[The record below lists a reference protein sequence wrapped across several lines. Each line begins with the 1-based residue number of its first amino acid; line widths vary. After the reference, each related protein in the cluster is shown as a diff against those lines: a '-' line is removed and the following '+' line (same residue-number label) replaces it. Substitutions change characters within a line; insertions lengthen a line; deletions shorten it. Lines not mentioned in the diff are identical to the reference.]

1 MKKLINDVQD
11 VLDEQLAGLAKAH
24 PSLTLHQDPV
34 YVTRADAPVA
44 GKVALLS
51 GGGSGH
57 EPMHC
62 GYIGQGMLS
71 GACPG
76 EIFTSPTPDKIF
88 ECAMQI
94 DGGEGVL
101 LIIKNY
107 TGDIL
112 NFETATELL
121 HDSGVKVTTVV
132 IDDDVAV
139 KDSLYTAGR
148 RGVAN
153 TVLIEKL
160 VGAAAEHG
168 DSLDACAELGR
179 KLNNQGHSIG
189 IALGACTVPAAGKPS
204 FTLADNEMEFGV
216 GIHGEP
222 GIDRRPFSSLDQ
234 TVDEMFDT
242 LLENGSYHRTLRF
255 WDYQQGSWQEEPQT
269 KQPLQ
274 SGDRVIALVNNL
286 GATPL
291 SELYGVYNRLTT
303 RCQQAGLTIERNLIG
318 AYCTSLDM
326 TGFSITLLKVDD
338 ETLALWDARSTPRP
352 LTGVNKEIAMSLS
365 RTQIVNWLT
374 RCGDIFSTES
384 EYLTGLDREIGDA
397 DHGLNMNRGFSK
409 VVEKLPAIADKD
421 IGFILKNTGMTLLS
435 SVGGASGPLFGTFFI
450 RAAQATQARQSLT
463 LEELYQMF
471 RDGADG
477 VISRGKAEPGDKTM
491 CDVWV
496 PVVESLR
503 QSCEQNLSV
512 PAALD
517 AASSIAESAAQ
528 STITIQARKGRASY
542 LGERSIGHQDPGA
555 TSVMFMMQMLALAAK
570 E

>member
-160 VGAAAEHG
+160 VGAAAERG

-496 PVVESLR
+496 SVVESLR

-517 AASSIAESAAQ
+517 TASSIAESAAQ
-528 STITIQARKGRASY
+528 STITMQARKGRASY